1 MHANRSSIIHYT
13 DSLVFSLYF
22 TEAEMAEETSESE
35 SEEGSSYEET
45 DDEGSGER

>member
-1 MHANRSSIIHYT
+1 MLVSHT
-13 DSLVFSLYF
+13 DSLISSLYF
-22 TEAEMAEETSESE
+22 TEAEMADETSESE